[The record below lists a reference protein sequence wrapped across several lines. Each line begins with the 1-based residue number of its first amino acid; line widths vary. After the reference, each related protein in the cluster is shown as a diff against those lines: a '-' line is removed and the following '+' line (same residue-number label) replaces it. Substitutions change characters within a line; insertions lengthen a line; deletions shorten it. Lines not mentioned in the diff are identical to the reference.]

1 MKRILCIFQCALL
14 AVSLCGCSLQKE
26 AEESA
31 SDSNDEAKSLCAFT
45 VSQGQLLDF
54 MNSPSLEYLKVNG
67 YNPLIYTLSADNH
80 DAVIVEPYNDRSAWK
95 REISDDDDA
104 QYGAMH
110 NVRTELIRKLG
121 NESELSKLL
130 KNAGIDGEIKNYA
143 IVSTPQTTDFLW
155 VELNNKSC
163 YAEISFLGAGLEEEY
178 ELCFF
183 SENEFKDKVFGADGR
198 VIVNGT
204 DLEDKAYVNFF
215 DNGVGFEVIPIMQEL
230 GAEIE
235 WLDDNTAKMVCMNK
249 SYTYY
254 SDELK
259 LVEDSKADN
268 LLLVLMAG
276 TSRAAYTID
285 DKIVVDEYAM
295 QTFAQLMGAE
305 LRISKDTLTA
315 TVSVP

>member
-1 MKRILCIFQCALL
+1 MKRIVCIILCVILSA
-14 AVSLCGCSLQKE
+14 SLFGCSSQKE
-26 AEESA
+26 QNA
-31 SDSNDEAKSLCAFT
+31 SDGNDDAKSLSAFT
-45 VSQGQLLDF
+45 VSQSQLLDF
-54 MNSPSLEYLKVNG
+54 MNSPSLDFLIENG
-67 YNPLIYTLSADNH
+67 YNPLIYTLPADSGNT
-80 DAVIVEPYNDRSAWK
+80 VIVEPYNDRAAWK
-95 REISDDDDA
+95 KEISDDDDA

-110 NVRTELIRKLG
+110 NVRSELIRKLG

-130 KNAGIDGEIKNYA
+130 KNAGINGEIENYA
-143 IVSTPQTTDFLW
+143 IVSTPQTADFLW
-155 VELNNKSC
+155 VELNDKSC

-178 ELCFF
+178 ELCFY

-198 VIVNGT
+198 AIVNGK
-204 DLEDKAYVNFF
+204 DLGDKAYVNFF

-235 WLDDNTAKMVCMNK
+235 WLDGNTAKMVCMNK
-249 SYTYY
+249 AYTYY
-254 SDELK
+254 TDELK
-259 LVEDSKADN
+259 LVEDGKSDN

-276 TSRAAYTID
+276 TSRAAYIID

-305 LRISKDTLTA
+305 LRINKDTLTA